1 MANRRAGGLG
11 VNPLLVSTERAQ
23 PEPQSAAEPAPPTP
37 AGAAPERAGTDG
49 VAEHV
54 DVSTRQPV
62 DTSSGPIKFTF
73 YFTPEQLDRL
83 DAAWDRFRR
92 QTRQKGRRGVSKS
105 QFVRLGLDL
114 LLEEFERDPER
125 VMARLRHST

>member
-1 MANRRAGGLG
+1 MTNRRAGGLG

-23 PEPQSAAEPAPPTP
+23 PEPQPAAEPVISMP
-37 AGAAPERAGTDG
+37 AGAARERAEPEG
-49 VAEHV
+49 VAGPV
-54 DVSTRQPV
+54 DVSTRPPA
-62 DTSSGPIKFTF
+62 DTPTGTIKFTF

-92 QTRQKGRRGVSKS
+92 QTRQRGRRGVSKS

-114 LLEEFERDPER
+114 LLEEFERDPEG
-125 VMARLRHST
+125 VIARLRRSA

>member
-23 PEPQSAAEPAPPTP
+23 PEPQPAAEPA
-37 AGAAPERAGTDG
+37 GAAQERAGTDG
-49 VAEHV
+49 VAGHV
-54 DVSTRQPV
+54 DVSTRQPA